1 MGFMRQ
7 SILLIL
13 LCYSPRAVTGQEAVY
28 FYAGDGLKVRA
39 DLYMQNHQQPFIILC
54 HQDGSNRSE
63 YYEIAPRLLNLNYN
77 CLAVDLRAGGN
88 SGFVQNETASRAL
101 MDKKGTRP
109 IDAAADISAAI
120 RYVQGI
126 SKQPVILLGSYY
138 SASLCLLTAADN
150 PLVKAVI
157 ALSPGE
163 YFQPQV
169 SVEEAV
175 QKITQQVFVSATQTE
190 YPYLQKMLADLPVDR
205 LTLFKPEKGTALQG
219 TRAFGSS
226 NASSGEYWFAL
237 MMFFK
242 KLG

>member
-13 LCYSPRAVTGQEAVY
+13 LCYSLRAVTGQEAVY

-109 IDAAADISAAI
+109 IDAADISAAI

-126 SKQPVILLGSYY
+126 TNSPLYCWGAIIPFSP
-138 SASLCLLTAADN
+138 CLSQLQTIHCKGCYCIK
-150 PLVKAVI
+150 PW
-157 ALSPGE
+157 E
-163 YFQPQV
+163 YFLNTG
-169 SVEEAV
+169 
-175 QKITQQVFVSATQTE
+175 IC
-190 YPYLQKMLADLPVDR
+190 
-205 LTLFKPEKGTALQG
+205 
-219 TRAFGSS
+219 
-226 NASSGEYWFAL
+226 
-237 MMFFK
+237 
-242 KLG
+242 